1 MLCRL
6 LTAKSLSEPMLIY
19 CQMDVKEHIS
29 VSSVIYIKI
38 IKISFR
44 KCNAKCLQNDIGF
57 SYQSSVYWIGFRT
70 IVFAVKII
78 IMDPFYE
85 QCLALI
91 PTWTSY
97 MLLNPWSSVKWN
109 YLTIRQSQP
118 CNRWSLEWI
127 SNFIPH
133 FTCDYLYM
141 LGLKVSHVNKRGPR
155 CSVCK

>member
-78 IMDPFYE
+78 IMDLF
-85 QCLALI
+85 L
-91 PTWTSY
+91 WTMLSFNPY
-97 MLLNPWSSVKWN
+97 KDKLYVIKSIIKCKMKLLNHSSKSTV
-109 YLTIRQSQP
+109 QP
-118 CNRWSLEWI
+118 
-127 SNFIPH
+127 
-133 FTCDYLYM
+133 
-141 LGLKVSHVNKRGPR
+141 LKFGMDK
-155 CSVCK
+155 